1 MLVYFEIDNNIVTN
15 IEQASIFN
23 FDKELIESYVSV
35 YSKVGWNEGNTS
47 TYIRYQNISELKEPI
62 PEEETNDFS
71 QTLNEE
77 NNVSDT
83 NINLSEIDEDFLEDL
98 DEYVLDDDFLFE
110 DEDSYRKIIPKSIK
124 EEYALFGRSFLLPNP
139 ALLSIF
145 EDYDHDPYVIHV
157 DILDIKHWV
166 PEDLGSFR
174 NYYGI
179 NNEEVKDLINIF
191 ILQRR
196 KLEESVYAE
205 RRSHLYQINNNLNK
219 DFLRAIDPDL
229 YPHDCVSKNWTV
241 LLNQLSVNDIKDV
254 YDYCNLLQP
263 VLPESFCV
271 ENINLLSDKY
281 GFPSLLIAEKYLE
294 SSVYNIST
302 ATEYSQVKNLLRKIE
317 NCGVKH
323 LPDEGVPLCA
333 INKQKLNVFA
343 LQLNNQLQKVLSNI
357 DVKMS
362 LSASNLNFNIE
373 DLYDNDIKLKIGLLY
388 DLIETSVAEE
398 VVIPY
403 VKRIRNQYDAL
414 PQSVHILFDSYLS
427 SILESAI
434 LNFLEELSPSYLHS
448 LLETIS
454 IWVDSSFVTTHAD
467 LIRSTFS
474 QSSDFSDLNNAFN
487 YKYISK
493 TDLVSR
499 YTELTQKFTVK
510 DLAEFITTPNSKTGC
525 IHFADTPI
533 EFQEYILIRIVELYN
548 AKSLHSGESIFIMPF
563 NRFRNLEDFIR
574 WLTELKSG
582 EYGPINI
589 EAIEKAITKAIEP
602 LTEQE
607 IDHLYEIKH
616 LVKTGEKIIT
626 ISSSY
631 YTEWYANMEYQHYRD
646 SLYDDSSSRYSG
658 SWAHDEEG
666 YSDDDIDTI
675 FDGDP
680 DAYWNID

>member
-1 MLVYFEIDNNIVTN
+1 MLVYFEIDNKIVTN

-403 VKRIRNQYDAL
+403 VKRIRNQYDDYHNQFIFCL
-414 PQSVHILFDSYLS
+414 IHILVLS
-427 SILESAI
+427 
-434 LNFLEELSPSYLHS
+434 
-448 LLETIS
+448 
-454 IWVDSSFVTTHAD
+454 
-467 LIRSTFS
+467 
-474 QSSDFSDLNNAFN
+474 
-487 YKYISK
+487 
-493 TDLVSR
+493 
-499 YTELTQKFTVK
+499 
-510 DLAEFITTPNSKTGC
+510 
-525 IHFADTPI
+525 
-533 EFQEYILIRIVELYN
+533 
-548 AKSLHSGESIFIMPF
+548 
-563 NRFRNLEDFIR
+563 
-574 WLTELKSG
+574 
-582 EYGPINI
+582 
-589 EAIEKAITKAIEP
+589 
-602 LTEQE
+602 
-607 IDHLYEIKH
+607 
-616 LVKTGEKIIT
+616 
-626 ISSSY
+626 
-631 YTEWYANMEYQHYRD
+631 
-646 SLYDDSSSRYSG
+646 
-658 SWAHDEEG
+658 
-666 YSDDDIDTI
+666 
-675 FDGDP
+675 
-680 DAYWNID
+680 

>member
-1 MLVYFEIDNNIVTN
+1 MHGHHSAPWKNQNPILFSVEQCNTPIKTGMLVYFEIDNKIVTN

-343 LQLNNQLQKVLSNI
+343 LQLNNQPQKVLSNI

-373 DLYDNDIKLKIGLLY
+373 DLYDND
-388 DLIETSVAEE
+388 
-398 VVIPY
+398 
-403 VKRIRNQYDAL
+403 
-414 PQSVHILFDSYLS
+414 
-427 SILESAI
+427 
-434 LNFLEELSPSYLHS
+434 
-448 LLETIS
+448 
-454 IWVDSSFVTTHAD
+454 
-467 LIRSTFS
+467 FS
-474 QSSDFSDLNNAFN
+474 
-487 YKYISK
+487 
-493 TDLVSR
+493 R
-499 YTELTQKFTVK
+499 
-510 DLAEFITTPNSKTGC
+510 
-525 IHFADTPI
+525 
-533 EFQEYILIRIVELYN
+533 
-548 AKSLHSGESIFIMPF
+548 
-563 NRFRNLEDFIR
+563 
-574 WLTELKSG
+574 
-582 EYGPINI
+582 
-589 EAIEKAITKAIEP
+589 
-602 LTEQE
+602 
-607 IDHLYEIKH
+607 
-616 LVKTGEKIIT
+616 
-626 ISSSY
+626 
-631 YTEWYANMEYQHYRD
+631 
-646 SLYDDSSSRYSG
+646 
-658 SWAHDEEG
+658 
-666 YSDDDIDTI
+666 
-675 FDGDP
+675 
-680 DAYWNID
+680 

>member
-1 MLVYFEIDNNIVTN
+1 MLVYFEIDNKIVTN

-294 SSVYNIST
+294 SSVYNLSFASST
-302 ATEYSQVKNLLRKIE
+302 
-317 NCGVKH
+317 C
-323 LPDEGVPLCA
+323 
-333 INKQKLNVFA
+333 
-343 LQLNNQLQKVLSNI
+343 
-357 DVKMS
+357 
-362 LSASNLNFNIE
+362 
-373 DLYDNDIKLKIGLLY
+373 
-388 DLIETSVAEE
+388 
-398 VVIPY
+398 
-403 VKRIRNQYDAL
+403 
-414 PQSVHILFDSYLS
+414 
-427 SILESAI
+427 
-434 LNFLEELSPSYLHS
+434 
-448 LLETIS
+448 
-454 IWVDSSFVTTHAD
+454 
-467 LIRSTFS
+467 
-474 QSSDFSDLNNAFN
+474 
-487 YKYISK
+487 
-493 TDLVSR
+493 
-499 YTELTQKFTVK
+499 
-510 DLAEFITTPNSKTGC
+510 
-525 IHFADTPI
+525 
-533 EFQEYILIRIVELYN
+533 
-548 AKSLHSGESIFIMPF
+548 
-563 NRFRNLEDFIR
+563 
-574 WLTELKSG
+574 
-582 EYGPINI
+582 
-589 EAIEKAITKAIEP
+589 
-602 LTEQE
+602 
-607 IDHLYEIKH
+607 
-616 LVKTGEKIIT
+616 
-626 ISSSY
+626 
-631 YTEWYANMEYQHYRD
+631 
-646 SLYDDSSSRYSG
+646 
-658 SWAHDEEG
+658 
-666 YSDDDIDTI
+666 
-675 FDGDP
+675 
-680 DAYWNID
+680 